1 LGVVT
6 VLVAVAPRRFFSL
19 SSSSSRRFSL
29 SAVSCDVW
37 GKLLCERSIYRPEG
51 TPRTLARARAAAC
64 PPGSACLCAP
74 GSLLVPLVSV
84 PAAGRDAPVSPPRT
98 SDRAGVT
105 RPRRRNV
112 IDPLSYAQQ
121 ADPATPAPKKSWLLR
136 LGSVQRRV
144 RLCAL
149 RSVMTWSRDGFAQAR
164 GVSGRAPGM
173 PLQPKPAFELRPA
186 RNRLAAERLGD
197 GMGSDCAGGSFTQSS
212 AGLR

>member
-1 LGVVT
+1 MFVCWELSRYWWRWRRGDFHC
-6 VLVAVAPRRFFSL
+6 LAPPRGW
-19 SSSSSRRFSL
+19 RFSQ
-29 SAVSCDVW
+29 SAVSCNFGESYSAGLDAAN
-37 GKLLCERSIYRPEG
+37 SAQSMSAAYRPEG

-74 GSLLVPLVSV
+74 RSLLVPLVSV

-144 RLCAL
+144 RLRAL

-186 RNRLAAERLGD
+186 RNRLAAEVG
-197 GMGSDCAGGSFTQSS
+197 
-212 AGLR
+212 